1 MGFLTKYGTLWGQIP
16 QTTGNV
22 FWVSPS
28 ASYTLEGRTYAASD
42 DNDGLSP
49 ERAFR
54 TIAYAVSSSRS
65 NAAVSGDV
73 IILLPGAH
81 TQATTVTVATAGLTI
96 TGMLGANRHFCDK
109 MPAGGSKMRTSV
121 TTSGT
126 TTDVFTVTAAD
137 VEIAYLH
144 FISVAG
150 GAAINPSNTA
160 DRIYIHDCTFNM
172 TTAANT
178 ATFGIHFALGTGT
191 TTAND
196 DSVIR
201 NCYWYVSDNQGPA
214 IRAAGTLIGCSIES
228 STFYLA
234 GTTAWD
240 DVIEVTLAG
249 SLGNHF
255 RDLDFITQGSGTVM
269 TDCIDTT
276 GATTDGSHQAYR
288 CYFPAGSDAFEASAT
303 ADIYAAECYLAT
315 TTGGALTGST

>member
-16 QTTGNV
+16 QTTGSIFFV
-22 FWVSPS
+22 APS
-28 ASYTLEGRTYAASD
+28 ASYSIEGRSYNASD
-42 DNDGLSP
+42 DNDGRSP
-49 ERAFR
+49 ELALR
-54 TIAYAVSSSRS
+54 TIDYAVGKCTA
-65 NAAVSGDV
+65 NASD
-73 IILLPGAH
+73 IIVLLPGSH
-81 TQATTVTVATAGLTI
+81 TVTATVAVDVAGITI
-96 TGMLGANRHFCDK
+96 TGMVGGPRH
-109 MPAGGSKMRTSV
+109 MARAMAAGGSKMRTSV
-121 TTSGT
+121 TTST
-126 TTDVFTVTAAD
+126 ASTHVFTVTAAD

-144 FISVAG
+144 FVPVAG
-150 GAAINPSNTA
+150 ASALEVSNAA
-160 DRIYIHDCTFNM
+160 DRLYLYDCTFNM

-178 ATFGIHFALGTGT
+178 ATFGVHFPLGTGT
-191 TTAND
+191 TVAND

-214 IRAAGTLIGCSIES
+214 IRAAGTLIGCSIEN

-234 GTTAWD
+234 GATAWD

-249 SLGNHF
+249 SMGNHF

-288 CYFPAGSDAFEASAT
+288 CYFPAGSDGFEATAT

-315 TTGGALTGST
+315 TTGGALTGSS